1 MYDIYN
7 GIMEDVTSDILDDIN
22 DIYDMSYD
30 EIESEEE

>member
-22 DIYDMSYD
+22 DIYDMSYYD
-30 EIESEEE
+30 TESQEE

>member
-22 DIYDMSYD
+22 DIYDMSYS

>member
-7 GIMEDVTSDILDDIN
+7 GIMEEVTSDILDDIN

-30 EIESEEE
+30 EFESEDE

>member
-30 EIESEEE
+30 EIESEDE